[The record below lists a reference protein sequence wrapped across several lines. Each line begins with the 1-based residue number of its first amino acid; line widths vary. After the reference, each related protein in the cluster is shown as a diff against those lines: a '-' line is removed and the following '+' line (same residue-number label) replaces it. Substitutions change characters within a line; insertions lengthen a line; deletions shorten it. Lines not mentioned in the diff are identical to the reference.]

1 MTSLHP
7 FSKREHDVV
16 NLLLEGKSNKLIAQ
30 ALHITERTVEFHLK
44 NIYAKQ
50 QVNSRMELVLN
61 LRESTVAGEGR
72 STENETSPIYGVGL
86 YPLSKKPLLESA
98 RS

>member
-30 ALHITERTVEFHLK
+30 ALHSTERTVEFYLK

-61 LRESTVAGEGR
+61 LR
-72 STENETSPIYGVGL
+72 
-86 YPLSKKPLLESA
+86 
-98 RS
+98 